1 MKRIKK
7 LLKYIGALMIF
18 SLIVVLL
25 NNSESEDEKEST
37 TNDVSETV
45 KAKPKEVKP
54 KVPQS
59 PELSYEIV
67 KKEDVSYLNTP
78 RMVYRVVLSVDEP
91 PIEDKMKEVAQ
102 YLWESG
108 NTKWKEFTVFLY
120 LPSMNTNSVA
130 YGIGEFRPKG
140 LLEFT
145 VNEWALSL

>member
-7 LLKYIGALMIF
+7 LLKYIGILIIF
-18 SLIVVLL
+18 SLIIFIL
-25 NNSESEDEKEST
+25 NNPESEESKEPPI
-37 TNDVSETV
+37 NDVSETV
-45 KAKPKEVKP
+45 KAKPKVP
-54 KVPQS
+54 KL

-67 KKEDVSYLNTP
+67 KKEDISYLSTP

-91 PIEDKMKEVAQ
+91 PKEDKMKEVAQ
-102 YLWESG
+102 YLWENG

-120 LPSMNTNSVA
+120 LPLMNTNSVA

-140 LLEFT
+140 LLEFK